1 VIYHIN
7 DRRELVD
14 IVAIRHRREVY
25 R

>member
-1 VIYHIN
+1 VIYYI
-7 DRRELVD
+7 DDKRKLVD